1 MGEEPDEYLALVE
14 ELYRINLFC
23 GLCKIKRIRNGSE
36 ILPVVELDLS
46 YRPENEVMERLRL
59 VIQTLVYILAE
70 T

>member
-1 MGEEPDEYLALVE
+1 MTLVE
-14 ELYRINLFC
+14 ELYKINLFC
-23 GLCKIKRIRNGSE
+23 GLCKTKKIRNGSE

-46 YRPENEVMERLRL
+46 YRPEDEVMQRLRL